1 MFEYKSEKSV
11 IDFSAKEHS
20 KTLGRLKVVE
30 DFEWQVAVES
40 QGNPGYKEYI
50 TKYEQ
55 VRKNGLFFLFS
66 CLKYNR

>member
-50 TKYEQ
+50 TKIKKPPAMSPPLS
-55 VRKNGLFFLFS
+55 VILDIRS
-66 CLKYNR
+66 T